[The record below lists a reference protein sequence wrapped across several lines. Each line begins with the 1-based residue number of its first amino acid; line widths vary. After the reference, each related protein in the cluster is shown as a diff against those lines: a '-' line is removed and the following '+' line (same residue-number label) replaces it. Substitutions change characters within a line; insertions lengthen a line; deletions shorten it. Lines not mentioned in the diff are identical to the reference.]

1 MFSVMK
7 CLFSGLLIAVAFG
20 AASQNNL
27 GKEIYRPQFHFTPIK
42 NWMNDPNGL
51 VYFEGNYHLY
61 YQYNPF
67 GNVWGHMS
75 WGHAVSKD
83 LLHWE
88 HLPLAIRE
96 ENGIMIFSGS
106 AVRDENNGSGFA
118 EKPGQVPMVAIY
130 SGHFIPDTSKRDDY
144 QQAQYIAFS
153 LDRGRTWKKYD
164 NNPVLDIH
172 KKDFRDPKVFWY
184 APENKWVM
192 AVVWPHE
199 HIVQFYSSSDL
210 KKWVHLSDFGPAGD
224 THDIWECTD
233 LLEVP
238 VTGQT
243 GKTKWVLFNSQQVT
257 MQYFVGSFDGN
268 HFKNENPGS
277 KIYRPDW
284 GPDYYAGITYNQLP
298 AGELPVLVGWANNW
312 TYANDI
318 PTFPW
323 KGTMALPRRLSLQR
337 VNDEW
342 ILFQQPVTALKAL
355 RRAAWESKSTMV
367 NGKKIIPVKS
377 QQCEIEFT
385 IHPPSNGLAG
395 LRLATGKV
403 KSFVIGYDAANHKLF
418 IDRSGAGKESFNAK
432 FGKLSKYE
440 AHLTLHNGQL
450 KLHVYFDNSIV
461 EVFAN
466 EGEVVMTAQ
475 FFPEKTNNGMELFSE
490 RGRAEITGLRVW
502 TIQSVW

>member
-1 MFSVMK
+1 MFSAMK

-20 AASQNNL
+20 AASQDNL
-27 GKEIYRPQFHFTPIK
+27 YKEIYRPQFHFTPIK

-51 VYFEGNYHLY
+51 VYFEGKYHLF

-106 AVRDENNGSGFA
+106 AVRDENNTSGFA

-164 NNPVLDIH
+164 HNPVLDIH

-184 APENKWVM
+184 APEKKWVM
-192 AVVWPHE
+192 AVVWPLE
-199 HIVQFYSSSDL
+199 HIVQFYSSPDL

-238 VTGQT
+238 VRGQT

-257 MQYFVGSFDGN
+257 MQYFVGSFDGTQ
-268 HFKNENPGS
+268 FKNENPGS

-323 KGTMALPRRLSLQR
+323 KSAMALPRRLSLQI

-355 RRAAWESKSTMV
+355 RRAAWESKSTIV
-367 NGKKIIPVKS
+367 NGKKMIPVKS
-377 QQCEIEFT
+377 QQCEIELT

-395 LRLATGKV
+395 LRLATGKA
-403 KSFVIGYDAANHKLF
+403 KPFVIGYDAANHKLF
-418 IDRSGAGKESFNAK
+418 IDRSGAGKESFNAS

-440 AHLTLHNGQL
+440 APLTLHNGQL
-450 KLHVYFDNSIV
+450 KLDVFFDNSIV

-490 RGRAEITGLRVW
+490 GASSEITGLRVW
-502 TIQSVW
+502 TIQSVL